1 MGTLVGRAGA
11 TRGAVAVYFI
21 PVVAIVLG
29 VVFRGE
35 RIAPISIVG
44 TGLVLLGA
52 AFATRREVRVNR

>member
-1 MGTLVGRAGA
+1 M
-11 TRGAVAVYFI
+11 AVYFI

-52 AFATRREVRVNR
+52 AFASRREVRINR